1 MQIFYHHLSK
11 SIESGVEYEVEQDQ
25 PQQMVWP
32 SKEYT
37 VMFLVIFSC
46 FLKKMLFDC
55 GDCKGLSIL
64 CVLTNV
70 EKDDDVQS
78 KFEKP
83 LRGVARVH

>member
-1 MQIFYHHLSK
+1 MQIFYDHLSK

-32 SKEYT
+32 AKGYS
-37 VMFLVIFSC
+37 VMFLVIFS
-46 FLKKMLFDC
+46 MLFDF

-64 CVLTNV
+64 CVLTNA
-70 EKDDDVQS
+70 EKDDDDVQS

-83 LRGVARVH
+83 LRGVAGVH